1 MTTVQISL
9 PDELAQ
15 QAANA
20 GLLAPEAMENL
31 LREELRRRAEESLRQ
46 MWQRVPAEELTPAN
60 EEEIAEAVRQVRAEK
75 RLRGAS

>member
-20 GLLAPEAMENL
+20 GLLAPAAMENL
-31 LREELRRRAEESLRQ
+31 LREELRRRAGESLRQ
-46 MWQRVPAEELTPAN
+46 MWQRGPAENLTLAN

-75 RLRGAS
+75 RMRGAS